1 MTTST
6 LFTRS
11 PWCGQAD
18 AAELDR
24 WTAVAN
30 AVAEQLEAGALERD
44 RTSALPHEPLNLLRE
59 AGLINLLIPRAFG
72 GEGAHWETAFRA
84 VRIIARVDAS
94 IGQLLGYHYLNQAC
108 VTFYGPD
115 ESRQAA
121 WYTASAANQWVW
133 SDSFNPVSPDL
144 SIVAERDG
152 DASDSTGSGG
162 GDGDGTGS
170 GTAGYRLNGLKRFA
184 TGAAVA
190 DKIIAG
196 GIAEGGRFDG
206 ELVVFAVDGNRA
218 GVEHQDDW
226 DHLGYRASAS
236 GSVRYNNVLI
246 TADDVIGV
254 DREEPFSSI
263 VTPGVQ
269 LLFGNIYLA
278 VAEGALAQ
286 ARALTLARPNAWFLS
301 SADRYADDPIVHRT
315 LGELVARTRAV
326 EALADALGR
335 RFDEALARGGATTAE
350 DRAEL
355 EIAIAGLKIVSTE
368 VGLEV
373 SSRVYEVTGASST
386 KSSIGLDVFWRNI
399 RTHSLHDPV
408 DYKKIEVGANFLTGA
423 VQPVSLYT

>member
-11 PWCGQAD
+11 PWTGHAD

-24 WTAVAN
+24 WTAVATR
-30 AVAEQLEAGALERD
+30 VAGELEAGALERD
-44 RTSALPHEPLNLLRE
+44 RTSALPHEPLDLLRE
-59 AGLINLLIPRAFG
+59 AGLINLLIPSAFG

-144 SIVAERDG
+144 SIVWDDG
-152 DASDSTGSGG
+152 SA
-162 GDGDGTGS
+162 GTP
-170 GTAGYRLNGLKRFA
+170 GYRLNGLKRFA

-196 GIAEGGRFDG
+196 GIAEGGEFDG
-206 ELVVFAVDGNRA
+206 ELVVFAVDGNRS

-236 GSVRYNNVLI
+236 GSVRYNSVLI

-254 DREEPFSSI
+254 DHEEPFSSI

-286 ARALTLARPNAWFLS
+286 ARTLTLARPNAWFLS
-301 SADRYADDPIVHRT
+301 TADRYADDPIVHRT
-315 LGELVARTRAV
+315 VGELVARTRAV
-326 EALADALGR
+326 EALADALGHQ
-335 RFDEALARGGATTAE
+335 FDTAIARGGATTAA

-355 EIAIAGLKIVSTE
+355 EIAIAGLKVVSTE

-408 DYKKIEVGANFLTGA
+408 DYKKIEVGAHFLTGT